1 MKRETAEEAAKK
13 YVVSPSSNIKS
24 GILVGMDNEIEAFIA
39 GAKWQEGMSRSGNG
53 AGTEKRHCQP
63 GDKAEVKIPMNIQE
77 LKINNYVGNAH
88 DFPMYITA
96 LFADG
101 TVYLDFDGNEG
112 DVWEEDVKDLNPI
125 PLTEE
130 LILRLGFTKML
141 CEDRITR
148 YTKKIIIQRN
158 EPVEIP
164 IAYALFRTPQKD
176 SQSIALIEEPGCKPL
191 MYLHEL
197 QNSWYSLTSQSLEV
211 PENAFVK

>member
-77 LKINNYVGNAH
+77 LKINNYVGDSH

-96 LFADG
+96 LFSDG

-148 YTKKIIIQRN
+148 CTKKIIIQIN

-164 IAYALFRTPQKD
+164 IAYALFRNPQKD
-176 SQSIALIEEPGCKPL
+176 SQSIALIEEPRCKSL

-197 QNSWYSLTSQSLEV
+197 QNSWFSFTGQSLEV
-211 PENAFVK
+211 PKNAFVK